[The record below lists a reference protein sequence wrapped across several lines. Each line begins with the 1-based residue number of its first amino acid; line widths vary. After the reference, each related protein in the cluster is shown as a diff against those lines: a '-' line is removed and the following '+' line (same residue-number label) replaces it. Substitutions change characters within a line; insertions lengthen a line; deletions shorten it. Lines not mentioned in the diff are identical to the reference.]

1 MSDCVRVNMTEFAVR
16 LDGSVI
22 AREGSRITPGIL
34 EG

>member
-1 MSDCVRVNMTEFAVR
+1 MSDCMRVNMTEFADR
-16 LDGSVI
+16 LDESVI